1 MHRFKDDERYG
12 RILQKLCRGELEQ
25 ADVDAINERL
35 VGRNG
40 VSLPKVLE
48 GDSCYACST
57 NSQRNAITAA
67 IFREHLQATH
77 PDADSDEDPPRHTVI
92 IKGFI
97 QSASKKIDRALYKR
111 IMNSVIVT

>member
-12 RILQKLCRGELEQ
+12 CILQKLCRGQLEQ
-25 ADVDAINERL
+25 ADVNTINERL
-35 VGRNG
+35 VARNG
-40 VSLPKVLE
+40 VSLTKVLE

-77 PDADSDEDPPRHTVI
+77 PDADSDEDPPRHSTII

-97 QSASKKIDRALYKR
+97 RR
-111 IMNSVIVT
+111 